1 MENLTAVVTGGTRGI
16 GLGIGEALLKRGAS
30 LAITYL
36 SNDEDAG
43 KAILRLEEQADP
55 GCKVILLKGDCGDSD
70 TVRAHYQKVCEKL
83 GPPNVLV
90 NNAGIMFQR
99 SFEEISFEDWDQT
112 IRINLSGSF
121 YWLSLAV
128 GAMKKQGFGRVVNIS
143 SIAARGGGVVGP
155 HYASSKAGQ
164 LGMTRYAA
172 RELAPYGITV
182 NAIAPAFIEDA
193 GIFTSWGDAQKQALK
208 QKVYTP
214 RLGRVH
220 DVVQAFEY
228 LLDTGFVTGVTLDL
242 NGGAFVI

>member
-90 NNAGIMFQR
+90 NNAGIMFRR

-143 SIAARGGGVVGP
+143 SIDARGGGVVGP
-155 HYASSKAGQ
+155 HYAASKAGQ

-193 GIFTSWGDAQKQALK
+193 GIFTSWADAQKQALK

-228 LLDTGFVTGVTLDL
+228 LLDTSFVTGVTLDL

>member
-36 SNDEDAG
+36 GNDEDAG

-90 NNAGIMFQR
+90 NNAGIMFRR

-155 HYASSKAGQ
+155 HYAASKAGQ

-172 RELAPYGITV
+172 RELGPYGITV

-193 GIFTSWGDAQKQALK
+193 GIFTSWEDAQKQALK

-228 LLDTGFVTGVTLDL
+228 LLDTGFVTGVTLDI

>member
-16 GLGIGEALLKRGAS
+16 GLGIGEALIKRGAS

-36 SNDEDAG
+36 GNDEDAG

-90 NNAGIMFQR
+90 NNAGIMFRR

-121 YWLSLAV
+121 YWLSLSEQE
-128 GAMKKQGFGRVVNIS
+128 K
-143 SIAARGGGVVGP
+143 
-155 HYASSKAGQ
+155 
-164 LGMTRYAA
+164 
-172 RELAPYGITV
+172 
-182 NAIAPAFIEDA
+182 FI
-193 GIFTSWGDAQKQALK
+193 
-208 QKVYTP
+208 
-214 RLGRVH
+214 
-220 DVVQAFEY
+220 
-228 LLDTGFVTGVTLDL
+228 
-242 NGGAFVI
+242 